1 MIGKVCTSAAFVFLA
16 TLGALQ
22 ARPVVLLPVY
32 LIRDDVSK
40 VWWGDCWRDHG
51 GRVHCAVAGTA
62 PAATCI
68 AHAIWPRRY
77 RAPPFRCCEN

>member
-22 ARPVVLLPVY
+22 ATPIVSLPLY
-32 LIRDDVSK
+32 PIRDDMSK

-51 GRVHCAVAGTA
+51 GRVHCRRCWYGAGGHVHCT
-62 PAATCI
+62 
-68 AHAIWPRRY
+68 RDL
-77 RAPPFRCCEN
+77 APPSPRTAIQTL